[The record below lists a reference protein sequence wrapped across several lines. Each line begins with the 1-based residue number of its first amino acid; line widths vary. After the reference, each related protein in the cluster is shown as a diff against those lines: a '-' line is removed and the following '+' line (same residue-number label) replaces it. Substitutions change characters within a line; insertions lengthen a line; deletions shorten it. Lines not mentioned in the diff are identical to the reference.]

1 MLTVPAQEEALPLF
15 QLDPQR
21 HHHLMCLFREPPYS
35 HLEDRDV
42 PDLGIMLA
50 QPRSEAAVAQQAEP
64 ASSAVALHWVR
75 SSSTTPNARS
85 TTSTFSSVITPL
97 PTRAYDEPCQYD
109 WPRCCAAN
117 ENRYTDFTSV
127 TRFTEMTPVRWVT
140 PCRDLYNGNLDTMHV
155 SLQSV

>member
-97 PTRAYDEPCQYD
+97 PTRAYDEPCQ
-109 WPRCCAAN
+109 
-117 ENRYTDFTSV
+117 NRYTDFTSV